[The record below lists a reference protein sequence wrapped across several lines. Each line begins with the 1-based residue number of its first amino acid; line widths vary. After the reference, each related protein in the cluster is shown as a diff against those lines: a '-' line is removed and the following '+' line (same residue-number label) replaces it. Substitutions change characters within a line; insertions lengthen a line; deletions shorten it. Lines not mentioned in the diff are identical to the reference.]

1 MDKLSVDFGQ
11 AVLTYQY
18 SLDNGRYIT
27 DKSFSSCDKKY
38 MFESHLE
45 VKLKSDKST
54 VLVGDFLIFYIILS
68 NKGTSPIMNISL
80 QFDFVDSFLFIENSF
95 ETEKL
100 NTIKQSDNNKKEI
113 TIDEL
118 DKNSEIKMSFK
129 VKVINNIN
137 IKTRNFIKAKY
148 EVDSVTYTSNSNTVV
163 INILNSDININT
175 IIDTIEYKDYREINY
190 KTLIYN
196 KTKYILKDSKLYIE
210 IQNDSSINNE
220 LLIINNITKSL
231 RSDENFI
238 YIGNLNPGVTT
249 VSYYVRLKKG
259 QDFISNSCFLYYV
272 INENE
277 ERKGF
282 KSNINQLLTKF
293 MYIKVTNFDEQI
305 IDDSVYLKETKY
317 EIEYNEDNKLLK
329 INNYNLLS
337 LTYLDNISKKKET
350 VSSLEEV
357 QIEEDLPKEFVVK
370 KLEGNTKIVNK
381 IIDNIN
387 KEILYSIMICNEI
400 TIKKS

>member
-1 MDKLSVDFGQ
+1 
-11 AVLTYQY
+11 
-18 SLDNGRYIT
+18 
-27 DKSFSSCDKKY
+27 
-38 MFESHLE
+38 
-45 VKLKSDKST
+45 
-54 VLVGDFLIFYIILS
+54 
-68 NKGTSPIMNISL
+68 
-80 QFDFVDSFLFIENSF
+80 
-95 ETEKL
+95 
-100 NTIKQSDNNKKEI
+100 
-113 TIDEL
+113 
-118 DKNSEIKMSFK
+118 MSFK